1 MIGKV
6 IYFCMFKYSYKVYLN
21 YKLGMRL
28 DKNSRLSSNPPLSPP
43 LRGVRMF
50 SFTLDIYLFTTYIQY
65 TLYNHILK
73 LTTDV
78 TMDLLTLDLSY
89 M

>member
-1 MIGKV
+1 MK
-6 IYFCMFKYSYKVYLN
+6 
-21 YKLGMRL
+21 L
-28 DKNSRLSSNPPLSPP
+28 DKNSRLSSDPSLPPPLQ
-43 LRGVRMF
+43 GVRMF

-73 LTTDV
+73 LTTDI
-78 TMDLLTLDLSY
+78 TMDLLTLDVSY